1 MSIRTFRRIA
11 LGALVALCAIVVTG
25 SLVRLTG
32 SGLGCEDWPRCSET
46 KFIDVSSGHTAIEQL
61 NRLFTGVVSAAVV
74 LAVLGARRVRPR
86 RKSLVF
92 WSWSL
97 VVGVL
102 GQVVLGGVVVL
113 TGLHPLSN
121 IGHFLLSMVLV
132 MAALVLFRRSQQD
145 ENRRWWRQQ
154 VDMPGGVDV
163 RLVRAVVALAA
174 VTVVAGTVV
183 TATGPHAGDEDAPR
197 FAFDLATVARFHTGS
212 MFVMLAVFAVL
223 WRRTARAGQS
233 PQRSSVLSALSLM
246 GSVIAVQATVG
257 YWQYLTG
264 VPAGLVAVHVAG
276 ATAFWLSAV
285 NLLTAP
291 GEDTAAPRD
300 DTADV

>member
-1 MSIRTFRRIA
+1 MSVRTFRRIA
-11 LGALVALCAIVVTG
+11 LAALAALCAIVVTG

-86 RKSLVF
+86 RPSLVF

-102 GQVVLGGVVVL
+102 GQIVLGGVVVL
-113 TGLHPLSN
+113 TGLHPISN

-132 MAALVLFRRSQQD
+132 TAALVLLRRTEQD
-145 ENRRWWRQQ
+145 EQRRWWRQQ
-154 VDMPGGVDV
+154 HDMPVGVDV
-163 RLVRAVVALAA
+163 RLLRAVVFLSA

-183 TATGPHAGDEDAPR
+183 TATGPHAGDEEAPR
-197 FAFDLATVARFHTGS
+197 FGFDLATVARLHSGS
-212 MFVMLAVFAVL
+212 MFVMLALLAVL
-223 WRRTARAGQS
+223 WWRTRRSGQS
-233 PQRSSVLSALSLM
+233 PERSSVLAALSLM
-246 GSVIAVQATVG
+246 GFVIAAQATVG

-276 ATAFWLSAV
+276 ATAFWLAAV
-285 NLLTAP
+285 NLLSAP
-291 GEDTAAPRD
+291 GNAMTGA
-300 DTADV
+300 

>member
-1 MSIRTFRRIA
+1 MKATISVEGFRRLA
-11 LGALVALCAIVVTG
+11 MGALIALCAIVVTG

-46 KFIDVSSGHTAIEQL
+46 KFIDVSSGHTAIEQV
-61 NRLFTGVVSAAVV
+61 NRLFTGVVSGAVV
-74 LAVLGARRVRPR
+74 LTVLGSRRVRPR
-86 RKSLVF
+86 RPSLEF
-92 WSWSL
+92 WSWML
-97 VVGVL
+97 VLGVV

-132 MAALVLFRRSQQD
+132 MAALVLVRRSEQA
-145 ENRRWWRQQ
+145 EARRWWRQES
-154 VDMPGGVDV
+154 DMPAGVDV
-163 RLVRAVVALAA
+163 RLVRAVVVLSAL
-174 VTVVAGTVV
+174 TVAAGTVV
-183 TATGPHAGDEDAPR
+183 TATGPHAGDEEAPR
-197 FAFDLATVARFHTGS
+197 FGFDLAAVSRVHTGA
-212 MFVMLAVFAVL
+212 MFAMLVSLIVL
-223 WRRTARAGQS
+223 WRRTVRAEDS
-233 PQRSSVLSALSLM
+233 PRRASVLSAVTLM
-246 GSVIAVQATVG
+246 GSVVVVQATVG

-291 GEDTAAPRD
+291 GDSP
-300 DTADV
+300 ADA